1 MSKNS
6 FSPDTRI
13 RRQWQSNTGGERQ
26 SEHRAENVLGRGQ
39 PPDGIV
45 GQRQDQPI
53 HVQRR
58 R

>member
-13 RRQWQSNTGGERQ
+13 RRQWQSNTGRERQ

-45 GQRQDQPI
+45 GQR
-53 HVQRR
+53 
-58 R
+58 